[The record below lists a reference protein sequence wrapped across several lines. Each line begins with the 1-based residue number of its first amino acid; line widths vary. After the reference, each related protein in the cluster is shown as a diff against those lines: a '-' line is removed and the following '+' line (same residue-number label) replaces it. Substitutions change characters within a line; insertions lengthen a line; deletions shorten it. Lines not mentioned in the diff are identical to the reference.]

1 MLSSTNMDCMDAQ
14 HRYEGVAG
22 AVSDH
27 LRQSP
32 YPALHGVSFEFRRGV
47 LFLRGRLPSYYH
59 KQLAQETVS
68 RVQGVGQVVN
78 ETEVAQ
84 PATVC

>member
-1 MLSSTNMDCMDAQ
+1 MLSPTNMDCMDAQ
-14 HRYEGVAG
+14 PCSEAVAG

-32 YPALHGVSFEFRRGV
+32 YRALHGVSCEFRRGV

-78 ETEVAQ
+78 ETEVPQ